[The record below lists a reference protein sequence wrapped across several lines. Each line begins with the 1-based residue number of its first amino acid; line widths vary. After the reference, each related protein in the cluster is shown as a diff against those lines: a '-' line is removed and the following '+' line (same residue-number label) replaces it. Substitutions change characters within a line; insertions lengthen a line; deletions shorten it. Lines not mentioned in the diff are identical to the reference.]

1 MIQIRITEIT
11 GGTFPVSVYISDIY
25 GNNQSL
31 LGVINPGPVP
41 PVVKYSSV
49 VPAIFEDVPII
60 MLKLVDINGCEIF
73 KNLPCTFGCAFEI
86 IIEQVPVPS

>member
-1 MIQIRITEIT
+1 
-11 GGTFPVSVYISDIY
+11 
-25 GNNQSL
+25 
-31 LGVINPGPVP
+31 
-41 PVVKYSSV
+41 
-49 VPAIFEDVPII
+49 